1 MPPLLVFPVGAVSCF
16 YSVVL
21 VLTNYA
27 RMTGVPVESIEMRN
41 GGTICSMTIV

>member
-1 MPPLLVFPVGAVSCF
+1 MGAVSCCCSV
-16 YSVVL
+16 SVVI
-21 VLTNYA
+21 TNYA